1 MKSLLAWVPAA
12 LLLLFGI
19 GHVVA
24 APEQPL
30 PVEPIPV
37 QMTVGQSVEVTFD
50 PAPDAGDGYSSDPSV
65 VEIQKHAQKDEHAVY
80 ELTAHAAGSASI
92 SCTTENASSPSYS
105 ISVVAPEEPP
115 LPAATSGAYVA
126 SKSGSKY
133 HLPSCSSAKQI
144 KTENQVFFQTPQQ
157 AEEQGYAP
165 CARCLGA

>member
-12 LLLLFGI
+12 LLLLFEI
-19 GHVVA
+19 GRTIA

-30 PVEPIPV
+30 PTEPIPV
-37 QMTVGQSVEVTFD
+37 QMTVGQSVEITFD
-50 PAPDAGDGYSSDPSV
+50 QDSDAGDGYSSDPSV
-65 VEIQKHAQKDEHAVY
+65 VEIQKHAQKDEQSVY
-80 ELTAHAAGSASI
+80 ELTAHAVGSASI
-92 SCTTENASSPSYS
+92 SCTTEGSPSYA

-157 AEEQGYAP
+157 AEEQGYTP
-165 CARCLGA
+165 CARCLSA

>member
-19 GHVVA
+19 GRTIA
-24 APEQPL
+24 APEQPF
-30 PVEPIPV
+30 PADPIPV
-37 QMTVGQSVEVTFD
+37 QMTVGQSVEITFD
-50 PAPDAGDGYSSDPSV
+50 QAPDAGDGYSSDPSV
-65 VEIQKHAQKDEHAVY
+65 VEIQKHAQKDKHAVY
-80 ELTAHAAGSASI
+80 ELTAHAVGSASI
-92 SCTTENASSPSYS
+92 VCTTEGSPSYA
-105 ISVVAPEEPP
+105 ISVVAPKEPP
-115 LPAATSGAYVA
+115 IPAATSGAYVA

-157 AEEQGYAP
+157 AEEQGYTP

>member
-19 GHVVA
+19 GRTIA

-30 PVEPIPV
+30 PTEPIPV
-37 QMTVGQSVEVTFD
+37 QMTVGQSVEITFD
-50 PAPDAGDGYSSDPSV
+50 QAPDAGDGYSSDPSI
-65 VEIQKHAQKDEHAVY
+65 VEIQKHAQKDEQAVY
-80 ELTAHAAGSASI
+80 ELTAHAVGSASI
-92 SCTTENASSPSYS
+92 ACTTEGSPSYA

-115 LPAATSGAYVA
+115 VPAATSGAYVA
-126 SKSGSKY
+126 SKSGRKY